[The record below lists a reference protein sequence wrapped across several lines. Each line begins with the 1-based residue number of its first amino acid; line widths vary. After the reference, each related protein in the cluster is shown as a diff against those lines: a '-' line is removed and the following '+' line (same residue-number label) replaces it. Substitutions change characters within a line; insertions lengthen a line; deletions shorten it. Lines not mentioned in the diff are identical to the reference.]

1 MSVKTQGLAPQ
12 HPRSEPKTNTQAHTH
27 NTRATHERARA
38 KHTRHQPGCVPHSSH
53 HSVGPRQRTTTA
65 AAAASSSSME
75 NIENVENIENIEN
88 SGDVPPPEDEE
99 ESRPMTPLEGT
110 AGTQQPGSLSTQS
123 SESTLSA
130 CPNLPSPSHVLAE
143 MTVFKEQILVEATF
157 FFARFEFQNSISLV
171 LS

>member
-12 HPRSEPKTNTQAHTH
+12 RPRSEPKTITQAHTIH
-27 NTRATHERARA
+27 GLAHTSAHAQNTRAISRGA
-38 KHTRHQPGCVPHSSH
+38 HSSH

-65 AAAASSSSME
+65 AAAASSSSSMENIENIE
-75 NIENVENIENIEN
+75 NIENVENIEN
-88 SGDVPPPEDEE
+88 SGHVPPPEDEE

-143 MTVFKEQILVEATF
+143 MTVFKEQIPGTCRSNF
-157 FFARFEFQNSISLV
+157 FFRQV
-171 LS
+171 

>member
-27 NTRATHERARA
+27 NTRATHDERARA
-38 KHTRHQPGCVPHSSH
+38 KHTRHQPGCVPHSPH

-65 AAAASSSSME
+65 AAAASSSSSMENIE
-75 NIENVENIENIEN
+75 NIENVENIEN
-88 SGDVPPPEDEE
+88 SGHVPPPEDEE

-143 MTVFKEQILVEATF
+143 MTVFKEQIPGTCRSNF
-157 FFARFEFQNSISLV
+157 FFRQV
-171 LS
+171 

>member
-1 MSVKTQGLAPQ
+1 MSVKTQGLVPQ
-12 HPRSEPKTNTQAHTH
+12 RPRSEPKTNTQAHTIH
-27 NTRATHERARA
+27 GLAHTSAHAQNTRAISRGA
-38 KHTRHQPGCVPHSSH
+38 HSSH

-75 NIENVENIENIEN
+75 NIENIENVDNIEN

-143 MTVFKEQILVEATF
+143 MTVFKEQIPGTCRSNF
-157 FFARFEFQNSISLV
+157 FFRQV
-171 LS
+171 